1 MLEVREISKRF
12 GSTMALDSVSLQVG
26 PGEMLGFLGPNGS
39 GKTTTMRSIMG
50 LIAVDSGAVYWNGEP
65 IDAGT
70 RHRFGYMPAER
81 GMYPKMGVR
90 DQLVYF
96 ARLAGRSLT
105 DARAAADGWIERM
118 GLTDRAGAEVQSLSS
133 GNQQRVQLALALVH
147 EPELLILDEPFSGL
161 DPLAVEMMKA
171 MLLEQ
176 VERGVAVLF
185 SSHQLDLVTDICRDV
200 VIVDRGRIVLNG
212 DIRDLREQSPLRRAE
227 VHYAHEVPRPSVP
240 AGWDVIRFDPR
251 SIALS
256 VPADTD
262 VDRVLSELSAGGEI
276 VDFSFGPPEL
286 SEVFVRSVGRTV
298 EAPGAEA
305 AGADVSGVDAMVEIR

>member
-12 GSTMALDSVSLQVG
+12 GSTMALDDVSLQVA

-50 LIAVDSGAVYWNGEP
+50 LIALDKGAVYWRGTS
-65 IDAGT
+65 IDADT

-81 GMYPKMGVR
+81 GMYPKMAVR

-96 ARLAGRSLT
+96 ARLAGRSVA
-105 DARAAADGWIERM
+105 DARSAADSWIERM
-118 GLTDRAGAEVQSLSS
+118 GLTERAGAEVQSLSS
-133 GNQQRVQLALALVH
+133 GNQQRVQLAIALVH
-147 EPELLILDEPFSGL
+147 DPELLILDEPFSGL
-161 DPLAVEMMKA
+161 DPLAVEMMKV

-200 VIVDRGRIVLNG
+200 VIVDRGRIVLDG
-212 DIRDLREQSPLRRAE
+212 DIRDLREQSPLRRAT
-227 VHYAHEVPRPSVP
+227 VHYAHEIRRPTVPQ
-240 AGWDVIRFDPR
+240 GWEVVRFEPR
-251 SIALS
+251 SIAVS

-262 VDRVLSELSAGGEI
+262 LDRVLSELSAGGEI

-286 SEVFVRSVGRTV
+286 SEVFLTALGRPV
-298 EAPGAEA
+298 SESID
-305 AGADVSGVDAMVEIR
+305 DVSLGGVTAAAR